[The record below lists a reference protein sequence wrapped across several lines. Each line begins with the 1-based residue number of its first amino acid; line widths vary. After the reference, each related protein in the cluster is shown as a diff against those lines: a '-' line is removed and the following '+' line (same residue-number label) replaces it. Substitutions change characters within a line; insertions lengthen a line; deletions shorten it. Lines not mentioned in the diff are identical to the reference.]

1 MPDAA
6 PAGDGRR
13 AAVDPH
19 FGGAVPV
26 TGTGPI
32 FSLDGITPTIA
43 PDAFIAPS
51 AAVIGDVT
59 VGSETG
65 IWFHCLVRGDLNFI
79 RIGARTNIQDGSIIH
94 VDSGQFCT
102 TIGDDVTVGHNAVI
116 HACTLKDRAFVGIS
130 ATVLDGAV
138 IEEGGMLAAG
148 GLLTPGKAIGRNELW
163 AGTPARLLRVMT
175 DEERR
180 KFDRNAAVYRDL
192 ARRFR
197 TGLRSTT

>member
-1 MPDAA
+1 MPDA
-6 PAGDGRR
+6 PAHQDSLPASG
-13 AAVDPH
+13 AA

-26 TGTGPI
+26 IGTGPI

-43 PDAFIAPS
+43 PDAFIAPT

-65 IWFHCLVRGDLNFI
+65 IWFHCLVRGDLQFI
-79 RIGARTNIQDGSIIH
+79 HIGARTNIQDGAIIH
-94 VDSGQFCT
+94 VDSGGFST

-116 HACTLKDRAFVGIS
+116 HACTLKNRAFVGIS

-148 GLLTPGKAIGRNELW
+148 GLLTPGKVIGPNELW

-175 DEERR
+175 GDERK
-180 KFDRNAAVYRDL
+180 KFDRNAEVYRQL